1 MSENTQSQTLLYPVL
16 EDDVIIHRLY
26 SIQY

>member
-16 EDDVIIHRLY
+16 EDDVIIWCAYYLRA
-26 SIQY
+26 